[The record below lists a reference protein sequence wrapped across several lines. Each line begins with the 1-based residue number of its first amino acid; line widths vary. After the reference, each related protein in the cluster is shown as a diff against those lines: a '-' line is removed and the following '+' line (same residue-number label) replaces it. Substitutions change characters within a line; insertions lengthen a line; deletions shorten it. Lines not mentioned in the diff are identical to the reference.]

1 MKYKEMTMSQQKEK
15 ELELRCK
22 EFGLNCD
29 YLMRAKKEKL
39 FDQLATFRA
48 HKTIHRLGKKR

>member
-1 MKYKEMTMSQQKEK
+1 MNQQKEK

-29 YLMRAKKEKL
+29 YLMRAKKEKV
-39 FDQLATFRA
+39 FDHFATFRA
-48 HKTIHRLGKKR
+48 HKTIHKLGRKR